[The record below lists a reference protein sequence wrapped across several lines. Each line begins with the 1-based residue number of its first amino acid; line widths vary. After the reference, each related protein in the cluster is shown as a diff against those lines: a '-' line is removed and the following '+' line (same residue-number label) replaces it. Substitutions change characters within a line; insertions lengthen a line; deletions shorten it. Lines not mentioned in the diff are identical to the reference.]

1 VIFKEKSRLAPSKF
15 RLALTNGT
23 SSIRESD
30 LSQISCQ
37 AIVALRVKTL
47 PFSFWTGN
55 PRPCLLR
62 PALGNG
68 RFRLNSDIPIK
79 GKMGKN
85 TRVRK
90 RFIGKSILTI
100 PEET

>member
-23 SSIRESD
+23 
-30 LSQISCQ
+30 
-37 AIVALRVKTL
+37 
-47 PFSFWTGN
+47 
-55 PRPCLLR
+55 R